1 MDWWMLAAP
10 ASNFVRWLLNK
21 LPKQVAPPAKVVDM
35 KCLGPSQKLP
45 GEISDGLV
53 DAGCAGI

>member
-1 MDWWMLAAP
+1 MPAAP
-10 ASNFVRWLLNK
+10 APNFVRWLLNQ
-21 LPKQVAPPAKVVDM
+21 LPQQVAPLAKVFDM
-35 KCLGPSQKLP
+35 KCQVPFKKLL